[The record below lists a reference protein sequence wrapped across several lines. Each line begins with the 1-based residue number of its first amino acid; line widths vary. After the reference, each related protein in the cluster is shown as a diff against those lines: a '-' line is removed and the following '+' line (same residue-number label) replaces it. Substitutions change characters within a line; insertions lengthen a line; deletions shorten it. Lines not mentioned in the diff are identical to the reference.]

1 MSKVTEWV
9 SPSCSP
15 PEESDGEPLNVTVWI
30 AESKFVHVTVSPTS
44 TVSAD
49 GAKLNPL
56 ISIEWV
62 VTTTA
67 GLDVVV
73 DAATVVVVAS
83 VEVVVAIVDVVVA
96 VVAVVDVV

>member
-1 MSKVTEWV
+1 M
-9 SPSCSP
+9 
-15 PEESDGEPLNVTVWI
+15 NVTVWV
-30 AESKFVHVTVSPTS
+30 AESRFVQVTVSPTS

-73 DAATVVVVAS
+73 DAAMVVVVAS
-83 VEVVVAIVDVVVA
+83 VEVVAAIVDVVVA
-96 VVAVVDVV
+96 FVDVV